1 MSPNLLTSSSRTI
14 ASYNFTL
21 SFERMLYYLLLS
33 RQNGLSVCVCVF
45 ISFFSSINITKAL
58 SFFFFFF
65 LFSSF
70 QNAVK
75 KLLFMLWRPVI
86 GILKEHLMYFTV
98 SPRLKHLLI
107 LDIWRSF
114 TVDIKASFS
123 FPIVFL
129 NDYHLL
135 KCVHDTCCTLIFLF
149 CHKQDSWL
157 CFCLSSRLQLYC
169 TCECLI

>member
-21 SFERMLYYLLLS
+21 SFERMLYYLLWS
-33 RQNGLSVCVCVF
+33 RQMVSLCVYVYLYHF
-45 ISFFSSINITKAL
+45 LVQLILQKPYP
-58 SFFFFFF
+58 FFFFF